1 MITRKIGKFLRGKAT
16 PFQIISATLLG
27 ALLAATPGFTQAPL
41 LVALLFVCL
50 VVLNANLFVGGI
62 SFLIA
67 KLVYWM
73 ALPVY
78 FSLGIWLAEGPLRPV
93 LTLLVNAPVLA
104 WFGFEYYVVVPALL
118 AQGVLGIMG
127 GLFISRGL
135 RGFRRKM
142 ATLEGGSEAYRRYT
156 GKLWVRVLGWLFMG
170 GLKGKDSW
178 EALSANK
185 SGGLPIRPLGIVFV
199 LGLSVLGF
207 VGLKIL
213 DESIVTQYVRE
224 AVEQI
229 NGATVDLASVQ
240 IDLSRNRITLAGLAL
255 ADPEDLSRNRFA
267 ADTLVAELSGISLL
281 AKKAVID
288 QIEVDGARVGS
299 ERRLPGQRMRPR
311 EKVEVD
317 AAAATMDLNIIGY
330 LKDAGKWQERF
341 ASFKKVYDQLAPYIK
356 PEQSTADE
364 PEAES
369 QHMNWRGQLAERAR
383 QSGYA
388 SIAAES
394 LVARSPRILVRRL
407 KIDPIR
413 VESKDLS
420 FKLQATNLSSHPLLV
435 AERGTIRLLQSDDNL
450 ELEVQLPSAEQ
461 PSISTLRVQQQQISI
476 DALRAETD
484 GKLPF
489 SGGTLSVEGQGV
501 VDAGYLDL
509 PIQVVA
515 RNTAVLAA
523 GRSVKLKELPLQV
536 RLYGPLEQPRIALPK
551 DALEDV
557 LIESGKQQ
565 IEELIEEK
573 AGDSLRKILPF
584 GKGG

>member
-1 MITRKIGKFLRGKAT
+1 MITRKLGKFLRGKAT
-16 PFQIISATLLG
+16 PFQIMSATLLG
-27 ALLAATPGFTQAPL
+27 ALLAAAPGFAQAPL
-41 LVALLFVCL
+41 LSALLFACL
-50 VVLNANLFVGGI
+50 VVVNANLFVGGI

-73 ALPVY
+73 ALPAY
-78 FSLGIWLAEGPLRPV
+78 FSIGVWLAEGPLRPV

-104 WFGFEYYVVVPALL
+104 WFGLEYYVVVPALL
-118 AQGVLGIMG
+118 AQGVLGIIG
-127 GLFISRGL
+127 GLLISRGL

-156 GKLWVRVLGWLFMG
+156 GKLWVKALGWLFMG
-170 GLKGKDSW
+170 GLKGKESW
-178 EALSANK
+178 EELSATK
-185 SGGLPIRPLGIVFV
+185 GGGLPIRPLGIVFV

-207 VGLKIL
+207 VGFKIL
-213 DESIVTQYVRE
+213 DRSIVTHYVRE
-224 AVEQI
+224 ALEQF
-229 NGATVDLASVQ
+229 NGATVDLASVE
-240 IDLSRNRITLAGLAL
+240 IDLPSNRITLAGLAL
-255 ADPEDLSRNRFA
+255 ADPEDLSRNRFV

-299 ERRLPGQRMRPR
+299 ERRFPGQRIRPR
-311 EKVEVD
+311 EQAEVD
-317 AAAATMDLNIIGY
+317 AAKMNLNLTGY

-341 ASFKKVYDQLAPYIK
+341 ASFKKVYDQLAPFIK
-356 PEQSTADE
+356 QEQSTADE
-364 PEAES
+364 PEAEN
-369 QHMNWRGQLAERAR
+369 QHMDWREQLAERAR

-394 LVARSPRILVRRL
+394 LVARSPRIVVRRL

-413 VESKDLS
+413 VEGKDLS
-420 FKLQATNLSSHPLLV
+420 FKLRATNLSSHPLLV
-435 AERGTIRLLQSDDNL
+435 PERGTIRLRQSDGNL
-450 ELEVQLPSAEQ
+450 ELEIQLPSAEQ
-461 PSISTLRVQQQQISI
+461 PATSAIRIQQRQISI

-484 GKLPF
+484 DKFPF

-501 VDAGYLDL
+501 IDAGYLDL

-536 RLYGPLEQPRIALPK
+536 RLYGPLEQPRIMLPK
-551 DALEDV
+551 DALKDV
-557 LIESGKQQ
+557 LLESGKQQ
-565 IEELIEEK
+565 IEELIQDK

-584 GKGG
+584 GKDG